1 MPPLP
6 FDKNVIISICQKYQV
21 ANASLFGSI
30 ARGEG
35 TPTSDID
42 LLVSFTGKMTLFKL
56 AAMKRELTAALGR
69 KVDLVPEGAIS
80 PYLTDAIN
88 REKQVIYAA

>member
-42 LLVSFTGKMTLFKL
+42 LLVSFTG
-56 AAMKRELTAALGR
+56 R
-69 KVDLVPEGAIS
+69 
-80 PYLTDAIN
+80 
-88 REKQVIYAA
+88 

>member
-6 FDKNVIISICQKYQV
+6 FDKNVLISICQKYQV

-35 TPTSDID
+35 TPRDID

-69 KVDLVPEGAIS
+69 EVDLVPEGAIS